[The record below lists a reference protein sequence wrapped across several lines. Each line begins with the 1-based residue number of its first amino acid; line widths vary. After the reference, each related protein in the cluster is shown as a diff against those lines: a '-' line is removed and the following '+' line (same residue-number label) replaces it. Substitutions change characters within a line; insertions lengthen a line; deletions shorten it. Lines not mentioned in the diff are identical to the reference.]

1 MTKYN
6 KLCKIQ
12 TEYLE
17 LNKQLHH
24 IQNVRNKMNYLQNIA
39 SKIITIDFIANNP
52 NTPLFPAQCFLNDD
66 NFWKPLNK
74 DVRSIIFSYL
84 TGKTIFEYAFCRNTY
99 KVIKIKEESNNI
111 IYGTD
116 IYGKFCTTS
125 NYVKYNRC

>member
-12 TEYLE
+12 TEYQE

-24 IQNVRNKMNYLQNIA
+24 IQNIRNKMNYLQNVA
-39 SKIITIDFIANNP
+39 FKNITIDFIVNHP
-52 NTPLFPAQCFLNDD
+52 NTPLFPAQYFLNDD

-74 DVRSIIFSYL
+74 DVRSIIFDYL
-84 TGKTIFEYAFCRNTY
+84 TGKIIFKYAFCRNTC
-99 KVIKIKEESNNI
+99 KIIKIKEESNYT

-116 IYGKFCTTS
+116 IYGQYYRSS
-125 NYVKYNRC
+125 NYIKYNRC